1 MKYSLIFLSFFFLS
15 QLVTAQAIEEEQVDA
30 WSESPARQRLEQ
42 IEQYKPTVRRSRII
56 AIKELEEDL
65 SAAREAAANAQRLM
79 NYQLSRDGRQS
90 KEAWDSTQ
98 IEFAQTQLDTL
109 NAFIE
114 QAQEFLVYAKAENEK
129 VMKYLAREQKRVAR
143 DTLAEG
149 EGDEDEDEEDDEFSD
164 PDRSFRVKT
173 RLNPE
178 DEEDLDGEEDIDED

>member
-1 MKYSLIFLSFFFLS
+1 MKYSLIFLSLFFVS
-15 QLVTAQAIEEEQVDA
+15 QWVTAQVIEEEQVDA

-65 SAAREAAANAQRLM
+65 SAAREAATNAQRLM

-98 IEFAQTQLDTL
+98 IEFAQAQLDTL

-149 EGDEDEDEEDDEFSD
+149 EGDEDEDEDEFSD

-173 RLNPE
+173 RLNPD
-178 DEEDLDGEEDIDED
+178 DEEDLDGEEEDNDED

>member
-114 QAQEFLVYAKAENEK
+114 QAQKFLVYAKAENEK